1 MSRKVREW
9 LMRLSIETTHEEREQ
24 IDREIESRKGVYCDE
39 AVEKGMVSEEEF
51 LEIVN
56 LVKKRKKK
64 KREIAYAV

>member
-24 IDREIESRKGVYCDE
+24 IDREIEGRKSVYCDE
-39 AVEKGMVSEEEF
+39 AVDKGLVSEQEF

-64 KREIAYAV
+64 LEIAYAV

>member
-9 LMRLSIETTHEEREQ
+9 LLRLRITTTHEERTE
-24 IDREIESRKGVYCDE
+24 IDREIERRKGVHCDD

-56 LVKKRKKK
+56 LIKKRKKK
-64 KREIAYAV
+64 KKEIAHVV

>member
-24 IDREIESRKGVYCDE
+24 IDREIERRKGVYCDE